1 MKKNSIEETIKQLK
15 LMLKVRK
22 EQKDIIECAG
32 GSCINCDPD
41 IKALTESIDILS
53 DYKRVLKENE
63 KYKKA
68 IDVVNKEKADWIRAY
83 QEEKDKQFGFINKM
97 SSKNLILKQEIK
109 NKIKELNKYYKKE
122 IYPELYSWS
131 DLTITEHYDE
141 MIELLQE
148 LLKGREE

>member
-1 MKKNSIEETIKQLK
+1 VKENSIEAYVKILEKFSNENVIYGSTVGMTLEKYKDLQL
-15 LMLKVRK
+15 
-22 EQKDIIECAG
+22 
-32 GSCINCDPD
+32 S
-41 IKALTESIDILS
+41 TEHILS

-97 SSKNLILKQEIK
+97 SSNNLILKQEIK

>member
-1 MKKNSIEETIKQLK
+1 MKENSIEAYVKILEKFSNENVIYGSTVGMTLEKYKDLQL
-15 LMLKVRK
+15 
-22 EQKDIIECAG
+22 
-32 GSCINCDPD
+32 S
-41 IKALTESIDILS
+41 TEHILS

-97 SSKNLILKQEIK
+97 SSNNLILKQEIK